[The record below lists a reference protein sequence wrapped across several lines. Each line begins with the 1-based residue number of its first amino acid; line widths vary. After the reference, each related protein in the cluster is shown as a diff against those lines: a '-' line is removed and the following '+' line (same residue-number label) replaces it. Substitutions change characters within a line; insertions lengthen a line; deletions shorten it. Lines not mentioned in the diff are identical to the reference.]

1 MDTVTVSARRREERL
16 QDVPLAVTAFSAK
29 ALERANIQNLADLQE
44 RVPNLTVYAS
54 RGTNTTLTAF
64 IRGVGQADPVWGVD
78 PGVGI
83 YFDDVYMARPQ
94 GALLDVFDVQRIEVL
109 RGPQGTLYGKNT
121 IGGAIKY
128 ISRPL
133 GVDPEASITVAAGSH
148 GQENLKLSGGG
159 SVDDG
164 QWRARVAF

>member
-1 MDTVTVSARRREERL
+1 MKLALKLMPAALAVAGAFATQAQAQEAIPAAASTAQEASDAKERMDTVTVSARRREERL

-94 GALLDVFDVQRIEVL
+94 GALLDVFDV
-109 RGPQGTLYGKNT
+109 
-121 IGGAIKY
+121 
-128 ISRPL
+128 
-133 GVDPEASITVAAGSH
+133 GVPEEQPA
-148 GQENLKLSGGG
+148 Q
-159 SVDDG
+159 
-164 QWRARVAF
+164 

>member
-94 GALLDVFDVQRIEVL
+94 GELLDVFDVQRIEVL

-128 ISRPL
+128 ISNPL
-133 GVDPEASITVAAGSH
+133 PTKTEGSVETTVGTH
-148 GQENLKLSGGG
+148 GQKDVKGSLGGA
-159 SVDDG
+159 SADG
-164 QWRARVAF
+164 VWRAR

>member
-1 MDTVTVSARRREERL
+1 MKLALKLMPAALAVAGAFATQAQAQEAIPATAASAQEASDAKERMETVTVSARRREERL

-29 ALERANIQNLADLQE
+29 ALDRANIQNLADLQE

-94 GALLDVFDVQRIEVL
+94 GALNRHDNCRH
-109 RGPQGTLYGKNT
+109 
-121 IGGAIKY
+121 
-128 ISRPL
+128 S
-133 GVDPEASITVAAGSH
+133 
-148 GQENLKLSGGG
+148 
-159 SVDDG
+159 
-164 QWRARVAF
+164 